1 MQRKTRSL
9 LEELEAISETRDV
22 KHVIE
27 SRAHNIITSAI
38 NLLEM
43 INKNYDSERAAIL
56 ERKLLIAIKN
66 KDQTKFSNSLKKQ
79 NKVEKNSDEKSIT
92 DQDQENN
99 PE

>member
-43 INKNYDSERAAIL
+43 INKNYDSERATIL

-79 NKVEKNSDEKSIT
+79 NKVEKNSDEKSDT

>member
-79 NKVEKNSDEKSIT
+79 NKVEKNSDEKSTT
-92 DQDQENN
+92 DQDQEKN
-99 PE
+99 PD